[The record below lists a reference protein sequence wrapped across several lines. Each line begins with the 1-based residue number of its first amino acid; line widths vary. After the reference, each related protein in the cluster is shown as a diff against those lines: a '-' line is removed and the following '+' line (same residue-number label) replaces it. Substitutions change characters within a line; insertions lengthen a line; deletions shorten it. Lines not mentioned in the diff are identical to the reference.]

1 MCSRI
6 SAGSESK
13 VIRAIFL
20 EICTYTRY
28 RVSSGGCYNLC
39 RSERILTSVVFM
51 SLNKESDEQTSGNKA
66 RFSSRVSLD
75 RGFSSSVPVDYGHVA
90 SFKDMRFLEVPLLL
104 GAFWRPPLFEVSQ
117 MTPN

>member
-1 MCSRI
+1 
-6 SAGSESK
+6 
-13 VIRAIFL
+13 
-20 EICTYTRY
+20 
-28 RVSSGGCYNLC
+28 
-39 RSERILTSVVFM
+39 M